1 MNRFFTS
8 LLSGLCV
15 LLLVPAAATARQVN
29 PSTPSEL
36 ETAIQ
41 KREQMRSESV
51 FLNYPLRDVGPVT
64 MSARVTDI
72 AVHPENPRIFY
83 TGFASGGIYKTENSG
98 NTMEPVFDHVGV
110 LGIGDIA
117 ISQSNPDI
125 LWVGTGENNSS
136 RSSYAGAGMYKSDD
150 AGKTWT
156 FSGLRGT
163 QHIGRVIIHPE
174 NPDVVW
180 VASIGALYSK
190 NEDRGIYKTTDGGAS
205 WEKTLFISDSTGV
218 IDLVIHPENPD
229 ILWASAWERAR
240 AAWNFKEGG
249 TESAIYKST
258 DGGES
263 WTKSV
268 EGFPQGEF
276 VGRIGLDISLSNP
289 DIMYALLDNQYET
302 REKRETDEEGLTQ
315 SSFTDMSDKE
325 FLKLK
330 DSDINDYLRS
340 NGFPRGYTARQAKED
355 IRSNKYEPKALA
367 DFLGDAN
374 AALFNTSIEGAEIYR
389 SENGGESWEKVNDY
403 QLGNLYNT
411 YGYYFGEIRV
421 DPSNPDVIYIL
432 GVPLLK
438 SIDGGNTWKRV
449 ADNQPVHADQQSMW
463 IDPMDSQHILL
474 GNDGGLYESHDGAE
488 NFIHHNVA
496 SVGQF
501 YTVNVDMEEPY
512 NIYGGLQDNGTW
524 VGSSTSSPNRYR
536 PWTRLF
542 GGDGMHVAADPRD
555 ADIVYVGFQYG
566 NYFRLNR
573 EEGSSERI
581 TPRHNVGEDRYRY
594 NWNTPI
600 QLSHHN
606 PDIVYFGSQRLNRS
620 FDQGD
625 TWTAISPDLTHD
637 LPNGD
642 VPYSTLTTIAE
653 SPLNFNVIWTG
664 SDDGKVQIS
673 RDAGSSWEDVTGNL
687 PERRWISEV
696 HASVHDEATAYVSL
710 NGYRYDEF
718 KTYLYKT
725 TDYGQTWTSVKG
737 DLPNEV
743 ANIIVQDPV
752 KPEILYAGL
761 DHGSYISF
769 NDGENWEYLS
779 PLANVASYDM
789 VIHPR
794 ELDLVIATHGRS
806 IHVMDIEP
814 LHAVADRLNE
824 AITVMKPDDIRH
836 SGRWGYQSAE
846 YSEPYMPSVDI
857 LYYLGNDRNGQNVTI
872 RVLNKDEEEVYSAS
886 ATGVHGFNTYS
897 WNLVTGENE
906 EGKPEFLGKGEYI
919 IEFETANQK
928 ESVAFNVK

>member
-1 MNRFFTS
+1 MNRYFTS
-8 LLSGLCV
+8 LISGLCV
-15 LLLVPAAATARQVN
+15 LLLLPAAASARQVS

-36 ETAIQ
+36 EAAIQ
-41 KREQMRSESV
+41 KRDQMRSESL

-72 AVHPENPRIFY
+72 AVHPENSRIFY
-83 TGFASGGIYKTENSG
+83 TGFASGGVYKTENSG

-136 RSSYAGAGMYKSDD
+136 RSSYAGAGMYKSED
-150 AGKTWT
+150 AGETWT
-156 FSGLRGT
+156 YSGLRGT

-174 NPDVVW
+174 NPDIVW

-190 NEDRGIYKTTDGGAS
+190 NEDRGLYKTTDGGES

-229 ILWASAWERAR
+229 ILWATSWERSR

-268 EGFPQGEF
+268 KGFPQGEF
-276 VGRIGLDISLSNP
+276 VGRIGLDISRSNP
-289 DIMYALLDNQYET
+289 DIIYALLDNQYET
-302 REKRETDEEGLTQ
+302 REKRDSEDEGLTQ
-315 SSFTDMSDKE
+315 ASFTDMSEKE
-325 FLKLK
+325 FLNLN

-355 IRSNKYEPKALA
+355 IRNDKYEPKALA

-389 SENGGESWEKVNDY
+389 SENGGESWEKINDY

-421 DPSNPDVIYIL
+421 DPSNPDVLYIL

-438 SIDGGNTWKRV
+438 STDGGNTWKRV
-449 ADNQPVHADQQSMW
+449 ADNQPVHADQQAMW

-542 GGDGMHVAADPRD
+542 GGDGMHVAADPRN

-573 EEGSSERI
+573 EKGSSERI

-625 TWTAISPDLTHD
+625 NWTAISPDLTHD

-673 RDAGSSWEDVTGNL
+673 RDAGSSWTDVTGNL
-687 PERRWISEV
+687 PARRWISEV
-696 HASVHDEATAYVSL
+696 HASVHDEATAFVSL

-737 DLPNEV
+737 DLPDEV

-761 DHGSYISF
+761 DHGTYISF

-814 LHAVADRLNE
+814 LHAVSDRLNE
-824 AITVMKPDDIRH
+824 AITVMKPEDIRY

-872 RVLNKDEEEVYSAS
+872 RVLNKDEEEVYTAS

-897 WNLVTGENE
+897 WDLVTGENE